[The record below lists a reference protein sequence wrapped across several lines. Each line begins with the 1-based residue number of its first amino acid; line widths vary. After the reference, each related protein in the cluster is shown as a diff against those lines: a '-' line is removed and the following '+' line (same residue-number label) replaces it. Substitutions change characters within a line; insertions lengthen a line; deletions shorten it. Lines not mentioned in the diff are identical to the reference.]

1 MDGCVFAIDPHSESK
16 AVWILQYIWMLQ
28 HWQRNWTFNLWLWCA
43 CLLEQ
48 IINQP
53 QPKHVKL
60 VVIKKTWILTKAIM
74 IWPWYFGFSE
84 SAQKYLVFIWF
95 LCLFENHC
103 YCKGIFVFLEL
114 NKCHFVKKFVSFL
127 QHYFS
132 V

>member
-1 MDGCVFAIDPHSESK
+1 MNPSVHLNAAALIK
-16 AVWILQYIWMLQ
+16 KLNLQPLTLM
-28 HWQRNWTFNLWLWCA
+28 
-43 CLLEQ
+43 CLLARTN
-48 IINQP
+48 NQST
-53 QPKHVKL
+53 QPKHIKL

-74 IWPWYFGFSE
+74 IGPWYFGFSE

-114 NKCHFVKKFVSFL
+114 NKCHFVKKFASFL